1 MRLSV
6 ASTGG
11 AAGSWSA
18 GDAAR
23 FKAMYSVTGSTTQP
37 SAADVAVCAK
47 LATPAATS
55 RKSASVMR
63 DARKRI
69 RFMGKNLLCN
79 FVCSLAGTRLDK
91 AALVAATNQP
101 HFGSKRDRGVI
112 SR

>member
-11 AAGSWSA
+11 AAGSGPA
-18 GDAAR
+18 GEAAR
-23 FKAMYSVTGSTTQP
+23 FQAMYSVTGSTTQP

-47 LATPAATS
+47 LETPPATS

-69 RFMGKNLLCN
+69 RFMGKDLLCN
-79 FVCSLAGTRLDK
+79 FVCSLAGTLRYN
-91 AALVAATNQP
+91 AALIAAHINHT
-101 HFGSKRDRGVI
+101 
-112 SR
+112 